1 MTDFDN
7 VLNVAGEPNVRL
19 LEDIKDFIVKA
30 EAERPRSLQKT
41 LGPSEAGHPCE
52 RQLAY
57 KINNARS
64 SSTEAKGYNTHKDPM
79 AAILGTAAHAWMEEA
94 AKTANKRIG
103 RVRWITEQRVVV
115 RPAAEGVEELAG
127 SCDLYDVDTKTCI
140 DWKFPGATAYSGYAK
155 TGPSEQY
162 RGQAHLY
169 GQGYLNLGL
178 PVESVAIMFISR
190 TGSLRQMNLWR
201 EPYNQNLVD
210 TILKRLDHVENLLD
224 KYKVDEEPS
233 NLLRI
238 PTTSGNYCN
247 YCNWWSPKPS
257 GPYQCGGS
265 EA

>member
-1 MTDFDN
+1 MTDFDS
-7 VLNVAGEPNVRL
+7 VLDINGEPTARL

-64 SSTEAKGYNTHKDPM
+64 SSVEATGYNTHKDPM

-115 RPAAEGVEELAG
+115 RPASEGVEELAG

-162 RGQAHLY
+162 KGQAHLY

-190 TGSLRQMNLWR
+190 TGSLRQTHLWR
-201 EPYNQNLVD
+201 EPYDQGLVNN
-210 TILKRLDHVENLLD
+210 ILKRLDHVEELLD
-224 KYKVDEEPS
+224 RYKIATDPS
-233 NLLRI
+233 GLLRI
-238 PTTSGNYCN
+238 SIAPGGYCR
-247 YCNWWSPKPS
+247 YCPWFSPKPQ
-257 GPYQCGGS
+257 GAFQCQGNEG
-265 EA
+265 